1 MSAAPPPPP
10 FDPPTGPT
18 VRELVNAHADQL
30 LARGTVTCPEQAQRL
45 AWLAWAAARSAGS
58 DQQGVAA

>member
-10 FDPPTGPT
+10 FDPPTGHT

-45 AWLAWAAARSAGS
+45 AWLAWAARRARS